1 MHHKRTNYPINI
13 TLPPLNILL
22 FHTFYRF
29 IAPHYQSIVK
39 NDHLAFSENENIV
52 KQHIFAST
60 DVPDRKISS
69 KSDLD
74 TANLPK
80 YDSDL
85 INSLPDPISV
95 LCPIYLFEQK
105 NNDRLKMNEEND
117 VTRLEVKLPPRSKSA
132 RRAHTPTNFMKKLG
146 PLL

>member
-1 MHHKRTNYPINI
+1 MHHKRTNYQINI

-22 FHTFYRF
+22 FHTFSRF

-52 KQHIFAST
+52 KQHILALN

-95 LCPIYLFEQK
+95 LYPIYLFEQK

-117 VTRLEVKLPPRSKSA
+117 VTKVKLPPRSKSA
-132 RRAHTPTNFMKKLG
+132 RRANTSTNFMEKLG

>member
-1 MHHKRTNYPINI
+1 M
-13 TLPPLNILL
+13 
-22 FHTFYRF
+22 
-29 IAPHYQSIVK
+29 K
-39 NDHLAFSENENIV
+39 NDHLAFPESANIV
-52 KQHIFAST
+52 KQPT
-60 DVPDRKISS
+60 DVPERKISS

-74 TANLPK
+74 TANSPK

-95 LCPIYLFEQK
+95 LYPIYLFEQK

-117 VTRLEVKLPPRSKSA
+117 VTRFRPTTKVKLPPRSKSA
-132 RRAHTPTNFMKKLG
+132 RRANTLYGKIG